1 MRYHIGKLTPSI
13 LLLMLLFLAAC
24 IVPGGTL
31 PVKKIGLLSPF
42 EGVQRQNGY
51 QRLYGVK
58 LALQEINRTGGVAG
72 YKIELVALNDFAQ
85 SAEAILQA
93 QEFVIDSDVIG
104 VIGEWDGALFADTAP
119 IFDAAGLAVIAPVRF
134 TNFDALPPTFDADF
148 SALAGSPPDE
158 QARQAYLAT
167 RALVDLIDR
176 AAQTGRLNRAA
187 VHSLQ

>member
-1 MRYHIGKLTPSI
+1 MRYHNGKLTPSI
-13 LLLMLLFLAAC
+13 ILMLLLFLAAC
-24 IVPGGTL
+24 TAPGGTL
-31 PVKKIGLLSPF
+31 PVKKIGLISPF
-42 EGVQRQNGY
+42 EGVQRRNGY

-58 LALQEINRTGGVAG
+58 LALREINRTGGVAG

-104 VIGEWDGALFADTAP
+104 VVGEWDDALFDATAP
-119 IFDAAGLAVIAPVRF
+119 VFQSAELAVIAPARF
-134 TNFDALPPTFDADF
+134 TDFNTLPPNFDADF
-148 SALAGSPPDE
+148 SALAGSPADE

-187 VHSLQ
+187 VYSLQ